1 MLPIYEISA
10 APHFPYPLRSALSA
24 AAADSAT
31 FATQGANDNDI
42 IEFGGEILVAI
53 TAS

>member
-10 APHFPYPLRSALSA
+10 APHFPHPLRIAPSA
-24 AAADSAT
+24 AAAGSAT
-31 FATQGANDNDI
+31 FVTQGANDNDI